1 MLIEKPYSVGDT
13 VTFKTVA
20 GEEVVA
26 RVTDVKDDSI
36 KVKKPLALTM
46 TEKGIGMVPFALTVS
61 MDTEMLINLGNVVFI
76 AKTNETTSKQYIEST
91 TGLKVV
97 PN

>member
-1 MLIEKPYSVGDT
+1 MLIEKPYSAGDT
-13 VTFKTVA
+13 VTFKTQA

-26 RVTDVKDDSI
+26 RVLEAKEDSI
-36 KVKKPLALTM
+36 KIKKPMVLTM

-61 MDTEMLINLGNVVFI
+61 QDTEMLINHRNVVFI
-76 AKTNETTSKQYIEST
+76 AKTSETTAKQYIEST

-97 PN
+97 N

>member
-1 MLIEKPYSVGDT
+1 MLIEKPYSAGDT
-13 VTFKTVA
+13 VTFKTQA

-26 RVTDVKDDSI
+26 RVLEAKEDSI
-36 KVKKPLALTM
+36 KIKKPMVLTM

-61 MDTEMLINLGNVVFI
+61 QDTEMLINLRNVVFI
-76 AKTNETTSKQYIEST
+76 TKTSETTAKQYIEST

-97 PN
+97 N

>member
-1 MLIEKPYSVGDT
+1 MLIEKPYSAGDT
-13 VTFKTVA
+13 VTFKTQA

-26 RVTDVKDDSI
+26 RVLEAKEDSI
-36 KVKKPLALTM
+36 KIKKPMVLTM

-61 MDTEMLINLGNVVFI
+61 QDTEMLINLRNVVFI
-76 AKTNETTSKQYIEST
+76 AKPSETTAKQYIEST

-97 PN
+97 N

>member
-1 MLIEKPYSVGDT
+1 MLLDKPYSAGDT
-13 VTFKTVA
+13 VTFKTQA

-26 RVTDVKDDSI
+26 RVLEAKEDSI
-36 KVKKPLALTM
+36 KIKKPLVLTM

>member
-1 MLIEKPYSVGDT
+1 MLIENPYSAGDT
-13 VTFKTVA
+13 VTFKTQA

-26 RVTDVKDDSI
+26 RVLEAKEDSI
-36 KVKKPLALTM
+36 KIKKPMVLTM

-61 MDTEMLINLGNVVFI
+61 QDTEMLINLRNVVFI
-76 AKTNETTSKQYIEST
+76 AKTSETTAKQYIEST

-97 PN
+97 N

>member
-36 KVKKPLALTM
+36 KIKKHLFLTFVRFF
-46 TEKGIGMVPFALTVS
+46 ESFSVPFKGQK
-61 MDTEMLINLGNVVFI
+61 IN
-76 AKTNETTSKQYIEST
+76 K
-91 TGLKVV
+91 
-97 PN
+97 

>member
-1 MLIEKPYSVGDT
+1 MLLDKPYSAGDT
-13 VTFKTVA
+13 VTFKTQA

-26 RVTDVKDDSI
+26 RVTEAKADSI
-36 KVKKPLALTM
+36 KIRKPMVLTM

-61 MDTEMLINLGNVVFI
+61 QDTEMLINLRNVVFI
-76 AKTNETTSKQYIEST
+76 AKTSETTAKQYIEST

-97 PN
+97 N

>member
-1 MLIEKPYSVGDT
+1 MLIEKPYSAGDT
-13 VTFKTVA
+13 VTFKTQA

-26 RVTDVKDDSI
+26 RVLEAKEDSI
-36 KVKKPLALTM
+36 KIKKPMVLTM

-61 MDTEMLINLGNVVFI
+61 QDAEMLINLRNVVFI
-76 AKTNETTSKQYIEST
+76 AKTSETTAKQYIEST